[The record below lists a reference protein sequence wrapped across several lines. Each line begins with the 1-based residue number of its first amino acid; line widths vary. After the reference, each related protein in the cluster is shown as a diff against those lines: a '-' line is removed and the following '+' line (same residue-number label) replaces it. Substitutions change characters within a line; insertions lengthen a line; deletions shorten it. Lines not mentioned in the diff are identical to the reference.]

1 MGKIKYGLATLLAIG
16 FWMDATSATVLEL
29 PAWERN
35 YTGTIAGKPVNVNIT
50 RFGNT
55 LYGYY
60 CYEPCNQHKAAI
72 ALRGSL
78 QDKEVH
84 LEERVKALS
93 GYWNAE
99 ISSSE
104 IKGEWTS
111 ADKKR
116 HFPVALIYLKPK
128 NSPDIV
134 LVTNTNDAG
143 GYDPSKEIDCG
154 NTPAISAIKLYRD
167 GKLIQTLDTASVGTC
182 SSFMPQWGDVNFDG
196 YPDLSIVTELLAGPD
211 APVQTWLYDPAK
223 QRYVDAPASYQEIT
237 SPEIDAE
244 HKQIVSYWRGG
255 CCSHGVN
262 VYRWK
267 GKTIELIDRGE
278 SYFQPVISKG
288 KMYNCYMIPSYADG
302 RIIYPLVRKN
312 GHLTPPFSLDG
323 TCQSFWLTG
332 NVRTVIQAEKPGAE
346 PESLEIQWQ
355 ENKASPGRFCPL
367 VPFVEG
373 DKLSPRL
380 VTDDD
385 VPDTCISRA
394 EYEDIKQ

>member
-16 FWMDATSATVLEL
+16 FWMGATSATVLEL

-72 ALRGSL
+72 VLRGSL

-182 SSFMPQWGDVNFDG
+182 SPFMPQWGDVNFDG
-196 YPDLSIVTELLAGPD
+196 YPDLSIGA
-211 APVQTWLYDPAK
+211 
-223 QRYVDAPASYQEIT
+223 
-237 SPEIDAE
+237 
-244 HKQIVSYWRGG
+244 
-255 CCSHGVN
+255 
-262 VYRWK
+262 
-267 GKTIELIDRGE
+267 
-278 SYFQPVISKG
+278 
-288 KMYNCYMIPSYADG
+288 
-302 RIIYPLVRKN
+302 
-312 GHLTPPFSLDG
+312 
-323 TCQSFWLTG
+323 TC
-332 NVRTVIQAEKPGAE
+332 
-346 PESLEIQWQ
+346 
-355 ENKASPGRFCPL
+355 
-367 VPFVEG
+367 
-373 DKLSPRL
+373 
-380 VTDDD
+380 
-385 VPDTCISRA
+385 RA
-394 EYEDIKQ
+394 ECSRTNMAL

>member
-16 FWMDATSATVLEL
+16 FWMDVASATVLEL

-35 YTGTIAGKPVNVNIT
+35 YTGTIAGKPVHVNIT

-60 CYEPCNQHKAAI
+60 CYEPHNQHKAAI

-134 LVTNTNDAG
+134 LVTNTNDVGVTTLPKRLIA
-143 GYDPSKEIDCG
+143 
-154 NTPAISAIKLYRD
+154 AIR
-167 GKLIQTLDTASVGTC
+167 
-182 SSFMPQWGDVNFDG
+182 
-196 YPDLSIVTELLAGPD
+196 
-211 APVQTWLYDPAK
+211 
-223 QRYVDAPASYQEIT
+223 R
-237 SPEIDAE
+237 
-244 HKQIVSYWRGG
+244 
-255 CCSHGVN
+255 
-262 VYRWK
+262 
-267 GKTIELIDRGE
+267 
-278 SYFQPVISKG
+278 
-288 KMYNCYMIPSYADG
+288 
-302 RIIYPLVRKN
+302 
-312 GHLTPPFSLDG
+312 PF
-323 TCQSFWLTG
+323 
-332 NVRTVIQAEKPGAE
+332 R
-346 PESLEIQWQ
+346 
-355 ENKASPGRFCPL
+355 R
-367 VPFVEG
+367 
-373 DKLSPRL
+373 
-380 VTDDD
+380 
-385 VPDTCISRA
+385 
-394 EYEDIKQ
+394 

>member
-16 FWMDATSATVLEL
+16 FWMDVASATVLEL

-35 YTGTIAGKPVNVNIT
+35 YTGTIAGKPINVNIT

-60 CYEPCNQHKAAI
+60 CYESHNQHKSAI

-143 GYDPSKEIDCG
+143 VTTLPKRLIA
-154 NTPAISAIKLYRD
+154 AIR
-167 GKLIQTLDTASVGTC
+167 
-182 SSFMPQWGDVNFDG
+182 
-196 YPDLSIVTELLAGPD
+196 
-211 APVQTWLYDPAK
+211 
-223 QRYVDAPASYQEIT
+223 R
-237 SPEIDAE
+237 
-244 HKQIVSYWRGG
+244 
-255 CCSHGVN
+255 
-262 VYRWK
+262 
-267 GKTIELIDRGE
+267 
-278 SYFQPVISKG
+278 
-288 KMYNCYMIPSYADG
+288 
-302 RIIYPLVRKN
+302 
-312 GHLTPPFSLDG
+312 PF
-323 TCQSFWLTG
+323 
-332 NVRTVIQAEKPGAE
+332 R
-346 PESLEIQWQ
+346 
-355 ENKASPGRFCPL
+355 R
-367 VPFVEG
+367 
-373 DKLSPRL
+373 
-380 VTDDD
+380 
-385 VPDTCISRA
+385 
-394 EYEDIKQ
+394 